1 MFQKQWRK
9 SVKFLRREP
18 DRPAPAMTEVRLGL
32 SRVGK
37 TKEQLLDM
45 VLERGRGKALE
56 GFKPGSK
63 ITWFSL

>member
-1 MFQKQWRK
+1 M
-9 SVKFLRREP
+9 KFLRREP

-63 ITWFSL
+63 IT